1 MKRGREGA
9 ETRETKRLTLEEKM
23 EGEMEETGEEWG
35 WEKKTN
41 RLVKIERERM
51 LKQQKRRG
59 KKTISSGSIEPQN

>member
-9 ETRETKRLTLEEKM
+9 DKRETKRLTLEEKM
-23 EGEMEETGEEWG
+23 EGEMEKIGAEGG
-35 WEKKTN
+35 WKNKTN
-41 RLVKIERERM
+41 RLVERERM